1 MSPDYVVEL
10 MKGLMAHIMM
20 IALPLL
26 VTGMTV
32 GLMVSLFQAV
42 TSLQEQTLTFVPKAL
57 AVSTLQMGI
66 NMNEITPAIKQPRPT
81 ILPQSGEGRKHK
93 VP

>member
-10 MKGLMAHIMM
+10 MKGLMTHIMM

-26 VTGMTV
+26 LTGMTV
-32 GLMVSLFQAV
+32 GLLVSLFQAV

-57 AVSTLQMGI
+57 AVAMLLFFIMPWMVRTLMDYTI
-66 NMNEITPAIKQPRPT
+66 NIFDKMP
-81 ILPQSGEGRKHK
+81 SM
-93 VP
+93 VM